1 MSQNSFKV
9 TRKGGNQAILYFND
23 DVSIALLE
31 YFEKRQ
37 QINAAQKDENAFF
50 LSLQNKRIT
59 VRSVELLVKKY
70 NINILC

>member
-1 MSQNSFKV
+1 MILRSENLNILCHDKHNALNMKYFKV

-50 LSLQNKRIT
+50 LSLQK
-59 VRSVELLVKKY
+59 S
-70 NINILC
+70 